1 MLQEVLGI
9 RPHLLVLNK
18 MDLADPRQ
26 QSVSAGGREW
36 AGALQGCSG
45 TIPVS
50 SCPHRES
57 WSN

>member
-18 MDLADPRQ
+18 MDLADPHQ

-36 AGALQGCSG
+36 AGTPQGFSR
-45 TIPVS
+45 TILVS